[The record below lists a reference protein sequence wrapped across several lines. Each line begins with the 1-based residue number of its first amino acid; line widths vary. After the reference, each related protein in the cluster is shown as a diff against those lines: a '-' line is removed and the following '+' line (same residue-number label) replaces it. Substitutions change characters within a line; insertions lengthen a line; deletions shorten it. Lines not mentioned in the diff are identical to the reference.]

1 MNVEEGSRRMRTAG
15 RTIAL
20 IALCV
25 ILLMIGAALF
35 NELYGPSSGRVNW
48 VMIMLEEVMSVGAWV
63 MVAGAALWISG
74 WIVNGFSQNDKLL

>member
-1 MNVEEGSRRMRTAG
+1 
-15 RTIAL
+15 
-20 IALCV
+20 
-25 ILLMIGAALF
+25 MIGAALF